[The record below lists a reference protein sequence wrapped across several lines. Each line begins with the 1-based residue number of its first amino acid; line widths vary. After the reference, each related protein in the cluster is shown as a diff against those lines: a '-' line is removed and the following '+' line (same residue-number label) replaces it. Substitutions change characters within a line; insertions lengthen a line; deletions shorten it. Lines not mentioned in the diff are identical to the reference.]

1 MKKNIR
7 RMLLILWIVI
17 IFVLMGFPML
27 EMPKVKDFPIDKLY
41 HFIVFFVMALLASRS
56 MGARNY
62 YVLGTAV
69 VILAE
74 VQQLVVPGRDFEFL
88 DMAAGFVALVVGYF
102 LFRERRS
109 GSNVSE
115 A

>member
-1 MKKNIR
+1 MKRTIR
-7 RMLLILWIVI
+7 RALLILWIVV
-17 IFVLMGFPML
+17 IFVLMGCPML

-41 HFIVFFVMALLASRS
+41 HFIVFFVMAFLASRS
-56 MGARNY
+56 MGAKNY
-62 YVLGTAV
+62 YILSTAV

-74 VQQLVVPGRDFEFL
+74 VQQLIVPGRDFEFL
-88 DMAAGFVALVVGYF
+88 DMAAGFFALVVGYF

-109 GSNVSE
+109 RPNVSE